1 MADAVTVLSTA
12 WTDSAVSTAITSRV
26 AASGLTTIAAGILT
40 GATSATGTS
49 ASGGAQNLVRFLE
62 DWYTPSAAVRFYGS
76 IGRLFDSTH
85 MIRPFKTGT
94 GVYVQ
99 PALRTFAFNNSLK
112 TQTTP
117 GAPQITGF
125 SRGGFFTWSR

>member
-1 MADAVTVLSTA
+1 
-12 WTDSAVSTAITSRV
+12 
-26 AASGLTTIAAGILT
+26 
-40 GATSATGTS
+40 
-49 ASGGAQNLVRFLE
+49 
-62 DWYTPSAAVRFYGS
+62 
-76 IGRLFDSTH
+76 